1 MQLHPRRTESK
12 QLVCCIFW
20 KRGQFVHMAGEE
32 HGNHQSLEMELTT
45 WQGEC
50 PLPTSFAFDLYI
62 L

>member
-1 MQLHPRRTESK
+1 
-12 QLVCCIFW
+12 
-20 KRGQFVHMAGEE
+20 MAGEE
-32 HGNHQSLEMELTT
+32 YGNHQSLEMELTT